1 MENAKILKIFIC
13 SVVGVLGTGITYL
26 CGEWSNAMQT
36 LVILMVI
43 DYLTG
48 LMVAGLFQNSSKTKS
63 GGLKSSIGFK
73 GLCKKFVMLLIVAA
87 MYRVEIMLDIHGLR
101 DLAVIGFAANELIS
115 ITENAGLMGVPLP
128 PVVNKAIAILNES
141 SNEEVEG
148 E

>member
-87 MYRVEIMLDIHGLR
+87 MYRVELMLAVHGLR

-115 ITENAGLMGVPLP
+115 ITENAGLMGIPLP